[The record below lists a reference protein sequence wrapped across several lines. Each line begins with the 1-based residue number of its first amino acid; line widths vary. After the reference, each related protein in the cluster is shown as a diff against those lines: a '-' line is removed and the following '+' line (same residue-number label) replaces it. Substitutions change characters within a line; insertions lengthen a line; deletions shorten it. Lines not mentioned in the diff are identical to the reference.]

1 MMSMTHASTRSLTAP
16 TLRDRD
22 RRKKEEKRMTENRK
36 EKAAAGASAR
46 ELIDDAILD
55 KSDDP
60 HEIMEVYQVFLSMP
74 QSICDTR

>member
-1 MMSMTHASTRSLTAP
+1 
-16 TLRDRD
+16 
-22 RRKKEEKRMTENRK
+22 MTENRK

-74 QSICDTR
+74 QSICATR